1 VVALAFAVPG
11 RLDQPTGGYAYDRRV
26 IAELRRRGCDVDIVD
41 LGEGF
46 PRPTDATIR
55 EALARL
61 RQVPAGRPIVIDGLA
76 LGVLPEAAAVL
87 RATHPVIAL
96 VHHPLALE
104 AGLTREQARAMQ
116 ASERAALAAA
126 RHVVVTSAA
135 TARLLAA
142 DYGVVPQAI
151 TIALPGNDRVW
162 HGASAPS
169 PRLPSGR
176 SRPSSAGYG
185 EGRGEGPSPQAQ
197 TRGEAPSPGAQERAD
212 LSPHSPSKTGVDA
225 LMLGRGEGGGHTQS
239 RGPQARSLKLLA
251 VGAVVRRKGYDVL
264 IEALARL
271 TDLDWQ
277 LVIAGDCTRDRE
289 TAGALAT
296 RLVVLRLGARIT
308 MTGAVSE
315 EELAALYRDADVFVL
330 ASRHEGYG
338 MAFAEAIAHGLPVIG
353 TKAGAIP
360 ETVPDGAG
368 ILVPP
373 DDVGALAAA
382 LRAMIGDAALRER
395 CAAAARRAALLLP
408 TWEATAEIFLG
419 VLKAVT

>member
-26 IAELRRRGCDVDIVD
+26 IAELRRRGCSVDIVD

-61 RQVPAGRPIVIDGLA
+61 RQVPAGRPFVIDGLA
-76 LGVLPEAAAVL
+76 FGVLPEAAIVL
-87 RATHPVIAL
+87 RATHPLIAL

-104 AGLTREQARAMQ
+104 SGLTGAEAQALHS
-116 ASERAALAAA
+116 SEREALGAA

-142 DYGVVPQAI
+142 DYGVPSQAI
-151 TIALPGNDRVW
+151 AIALPGSDRV
-162 HGASAPS
+162 AA
-169 PRLPSGR
+169 SGR
-176 SRPSSAGYG
+176 A
-185 EGRGEGPSPQAQ
+185 
-197 TRGEAPSPGAQERAD
+197 AD
-212 LSPHSPSKTGVDA
+212 ETI
-225 LMLGRGEGGGHTQS
+225 R
-239 RGPQARSLKLLA
+239 LLA
-251 VGAVVRRKGYDVL
+251 VGAIVRRKGYDVL

-296 RLVVLRLGARIT
+296 RVVLLRLGARIT
-308 MTGAVSE
+308 ITGAVGE
-315 EELAALYRDADVFVL
+315 DELAGLYRNADLFVL

-338 MAFAEAIAHGLPVIG
+338 MAFAEAIAHGLPVVG

-360 ETVPDGAG
+360 DTVPDGAG

-373 DDVGALAAA
+373 DDVAALAAA
-382 LRAMIGDAALRER
+382 LRAMIGDATLRER

-408 TWEATAEIFLG
+408 TWEATADVFLG
-419 VLKAVT
+419 VLRALA

>member
-11 RLDQPTGGYAYDRRV
+11 SLDQPTGGYAYDRRV

-55 EALARL
+55 EALTRL
-61 RQVPAGRPIVIDGLA
+61 QQVPVGRAIVIDGLA
-76 LGVLPEAAAVL
+76 LGVLPEAAVVL

-104 AGLTREQARAMQ
+104 AGLTPEQAHAMR
-116 ASERAALAAA
+116 ASERAALAVA

-142 DYGVVPQAI
+142 DYGIAPGAI

-162 HGASAPS
+162 QGASAPS
-169 PRLPSGR
+169 PRLSLGR
-176 SRPSSAGYG
+176 SRPPSTD
-185 EGRGEGPSPQAQ
+185 EGPLPQAQ
-197 TRGEAPSPGAQERAD
+197 TRGEAPSLPSPASGGGAGRDD
-212 LSPHSPSKTGVDA
+212 LSPK
-225 LMLGRGEGGGHTQS
+225 
-239 RGPQARSLKLLA
+239 ARSLRLLA

-277 LVIAGDCTRDRE
+277 LAIAGDCTRDRE

-315 EELAALYRDADVFVL
+315 EELTALYRDADLFVL

-338 MAFAEAIAHGLPVIG
+338 MAFAEAIAHGLPIIG

-360 ETVPDGAG
+360 DTVPKDAG

-373 DDVGALAAA
+373 DDVAALAAA

-408 TWEATAEIFLG
+408 TWEATADAFLG